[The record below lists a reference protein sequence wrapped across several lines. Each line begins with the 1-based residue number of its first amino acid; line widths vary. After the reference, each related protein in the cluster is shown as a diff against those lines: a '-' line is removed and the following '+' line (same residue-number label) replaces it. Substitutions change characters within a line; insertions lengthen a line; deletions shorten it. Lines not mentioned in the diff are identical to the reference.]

1 MLTTGLGRKKKS
13 RSQSVCARV
22 LGSWIIFLFL
32 DFVIMINLA
41 FRVEKI
47 LIFVGYKRLEDC
59 GIFVLFC
66 FPSELPV

>member
-1 MLTTGLGRKKKS
+1 M
-13 RSQSVCARV
+13 